1 LHPGEVEGVGEV
13 PFEEPR
19 GYEAVKLCTLSGQ
32 LAGEAC
38 TGVELEYFKPGER
51 PVQECTVHRR
61 YSIDRRTGRIAG
73 EQTPAEEVEVKTFV
87 VLPPEYATWGEAKG
101 YEQVPVEVGGNPRAS
116 VEISNPVDRSR
127 IMLDPETPVRY
138 QTLSL
143 EAKVEPAVPYLIWY
157 VDGKAMEPVGY
168 PYVMRWRLEK
178 GQHRFQACFPHAN
191 VKSEIVI
198 VQVSE
203 Y

>member
-1 LHPGEVEGVGEV
+1 
-13 PFEEPR
+13 
-19 GYEAVKLCTLSGQ
+19 
-32 LAGEAC
+32 
-38 TGVELEYFKPGER
+38 
-51 PVQECTVHRR
+51 
-61 YSIDRRTGRIAG
+61 
-73 EQTPAEEVEVKTFV
+73 
-87 VLPPEYATWGEAKG
+87 
-101 YEQVPVEVGGNPRAS
+101 
-116 VEISNPVDRSR
+116 
-127 IMLDPETPVRY
+127 MLDPETPVRY